1 MLCKDGPGKERQTPV
16 YRFDLSCVLSCQM
29 NSCQK
34 STSLENYYLFQ
45 IGNEVDY
52 KRLEKV
58 CKRVIMSLNR
68 TQTKY
73 NVQIKKEETLSYK
86 AKKKKSDMKAQ
97 TKKKKEEKRPIH
109 GCFID
114 YTKMSSEHRYCVWV
128 SLDLH
133 ISMSV
138 KSLPVLTSA
147 ANCGVGQVIRG
158 TPEDAS

>member
-1 MLCKDGPGKERQTPV
+1 
-16 YRFDLSCVLSCQM
+16 
-29 NSCQK
+29 
-34 STSLENYYLFQ
+34 
-45 IGNEVDY
+45 
-52 KRLEKV
+52 
-58 CKRVIMSLNR
+58 
-68 TQTKY
+68 
-73 NVQIKKEETLSYK
+73 
-86 AKKKKSDMKAQ
+86 MKAQ
-97 TKKKKEEKRPIH
+97 TKKRKKEKRPIH

-158 TPEDAS
+158 TPEDASWTGWSSAVWHRKGPYNVWVEAGRNLKSNLTDRIRTHPIHIVGNNRAIMPHQTVLYKFLFSFVISAHCSFKLASWRKLVWKKTSH